1 MARSVFEDFAE
12 EEYAKYK
19 ELFGDNCRLEDGT
32 IIVYGGEDSELTL
45 VKHRYDGDV
54 YMQIEEG
61 ESDFFQDGDHIYLA
75 GEVWWTKLNNLD
87 QLVED
92 VKNGE
97 ELYYSEY
104 E

>member
-1 MARSVFEDFAE
+1 MKSPFIDFSE
-12 EEYAKYK
+12 EEYEKYS
-19 ELFGDNCRLEDGT
+19 ELFSHNTELEDGK
-32 IIVYGGEDSELTL
+32 IIVWGGEDTSLTL
-45 VKHRYDGDV
+45 VKHFNGD
-54 YMQIEEG
+54 IFIEIEEEEG
-61 ESDFFQDGDHIYLA
+61 EFIQNGDCIYLT